1 MSLTHQQ
8 KKHDPSLS
16 PDLGAREKQLSMSSA
31 HVYQK
36 CSSYLA
42 TNQKTMLE
50 SQTPEYNTLPI
61 CIYVHIYA
69 QRDICSYFS
78 IKE

>member
-1 MSLTHQQ
+1 M
-8 KKHDPSLS
+8 
-16 PDLGAREKQLSMSSA
+16 GASEKQLSLSSA

-50 SQTPEYNTLPI
+50 SQTPEYNTVPI
-61 CIYVHIYA
+61 CIYMPEE
-69 QRDICSYFS
+69 ICVVILVLKNKDLGNFS
-78 IKE
+78 K